1 MERNKAVEPGYEV
14 WTRNEAVEPGYEVWT
29 RNEAVALC
37 YISIQVL
44 SGLIPKSGDG
54 TALVVLHD
62 SLLLAHTC
70 EVGLRN

>member
-1 MERNKAVEPGYEV
+1 MNIASYPGSSPAEKG
-14 WTRNEAVEPGYEVWT
+14 EEPGYEVWT

-54 TALVVLHD
+54 AALVVLHD